1 MQTKTRKVIIAA
13 ALAGVSYLLMYA
25 SFPIIPG
32 FSWMKIDFSDV
43 PVLLGLLILGF
54 GDGIWIAVI
63 RSLLYFVLAGPS
75 IDRLIGVGSA
85 FLATLAF
92 TIPLYLFLHKRGASM
107 KSFLLGGLAAVV
119 SLTIIMSLANW
130 LFITPAYMAVLG
142 LKLPFSLGRYV
153 MTVVA
158 PFNIIKGVIISLV
171 FELIYVNL
179 RNWISSKQAELNH

>member
-75 IDRLIGVGSA
+75 IDRLIGVSSA